1 MYLFQQQCNN
11 TPVPDAVIYIPLCI
25 YFNSLPV
32 SCLTD
37 TKLFTFH
44 YVSIS
49 TTVIAGNRFKDFH
62 LHSTMYLF
70 QQLWQHTYTKATFYL
85 HSTMYLFQLTPIL
98 GLAFLS
104 SVIYIPLCIYFN
116 LSPSSLGRQLNVF
129 TFHYVSISTL
139 TIFLSSSLYPI
150 FTFHYVSISTK
161 SPITSEISPYEFT
174 FHYVSISTCP
184 QWLRLQPGS
193 YLHSTMYLFQLFS
206 WIIRIRFIIIYIP
219 LCIYFNFVCQL
230 SHLHIFPIYIP
241 LCIYFNLQRWHYD
254 IQFTF
259 IYIPLCIYFNNR
271 LPA

>member
-129 TFHYVSISTL
+129 TFHYVSISTYRPL
-139 TIFLSSSLYPI
+139 LSA
-150 FTFHYVSISTK
+150 
-161 SPITSEISPYEFT
+161 
-174 FHYVSISTCP
+174 
-184 QWLRLQPGS
+184 GS
-193 YLHSTMYLFQLFS
+193 
-206 WIIRIRFIIIYIP
+206 
-219 LCIYFNFVCQL
+219 
-230 SHLHIFPIYIP
+230 
-241 LCIYFNLQRWHYD
+241 
-254 IQFTF
+254 
-259 IYIPLCIYFNNR
+259 
-271 LPA
+271 